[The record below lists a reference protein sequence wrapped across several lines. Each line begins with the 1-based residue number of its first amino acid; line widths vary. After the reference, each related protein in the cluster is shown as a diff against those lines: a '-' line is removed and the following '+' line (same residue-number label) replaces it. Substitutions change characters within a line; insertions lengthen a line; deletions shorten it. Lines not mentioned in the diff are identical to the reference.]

1 MAEGKLP
8 VTIVTGF
15 LGSGKTT
22 VLSHWL
28 EHPMF
33 QRVSVIVNEFGQAGL
48 DQRVLRQ
55 IEEKTLLLSGGCACC
70 NIRDDLVRELSAMI
84 DSRDRGELDVDR
96 VVIETTGLA
105 DPAPILFSI
114 MTDSVLRHHYQV
126 DCVVTCLDA
135 VNGSFQ
141 LDHTK
146 ESVKQIA
153 TADKILL
160 TKTDLAEVS
169 EIPALTER
177 VLEINPSASIL
188 RTDMGRID
196 PELVFSEGVG
206 RTDRPEVL
214 QAMNTRPTI
223 VLKRRHESL
232 VRSISI
238 GFSNTI
244 SWAAFGLWLSALLY
258 AHGEKIYRV
267 KGLLDT
273 GEGGPVLINGVQ
285 HIIHP
290 PRHLED
296 WGGEERRSELVFI
309 MKDIEPGIILDSLR
323 AFQRILG
330 AQAHIRELNEDF
342 SSISSAGGRA

>member
-8 VTIVTGF
+8 VTIITGF

-55 IEEKTLLLSGGCACC
+55 IEEKTVLLSGGCACC
-70 NIRDDLVRELSAMI
+70 NIRDDLVKELAAMI

-114 MTDSVLRHHYQV
+114 MTDSVLCHHYQV

-141 LDHTK
+141 LEHTS

-153 TADKILL
+153 TADKVLL
-160 TKTDLAEVS
+160 TKTDLAKEEEV
-169 EIPALTER
+169 PALIER
-177 VLEINPSASIL
+177 VEEINPSAVIL
-188 RTDMGRID
+188 KTDMGEID
-196 PELVFSEGVG
+196 PELVLSEEGLP
-206 RTDRPEVL
+206 RRERPEIAE
-214 QAMNTRPTI
+214 AMKKRPAI
-223 VLKRRHESL
+223 VLPRKHESL

-238 GFSNTI
+238 GFTGSL

-290 PRHLED
+290 PRHLEN

-309 MKDIEPGIILDSLR
+309 MKDIDPKVILDSLQ

-330 AQAHIRELNEDF
+330 AKAHIRELDNDL
-342 SSISSAGGRA
+342 SSVSTL

>member
-8 VTIVTGF
+8 VTIITGF

-55 IEEKTLLLSGGCACC
+55 IEEKTVLLSGGCACC
-70 NIRDDLVRELSAMI
+70 NIRDDLVKELAAMI

-141 LDHTK
+141 LEHTS

-153 TADKILL
+153 TADKVLL
-160 TKTDLAEVS
+160 TKTDLAKEEEV
-169 EIPALTER
+169 PALIER
-177 VLEINPSASIL
+177 VEEINPSAVIL
-188 RTDMGRID
+188 KTDMGEID
-196 PELVFSEGVG
+196 PELVLSEEGLP
-206 RTDRPEVL
+206 RRERPEIAE
-214 QAMNTRPTI
+214 AMKKRPAI
-223 VLKRRHESL
+223 LLPRKHESL

-238 GFSNTI
+238 GFTGSL

-290 PRHLED
+290 PRHLEN

-309 MKDIEPGIILDSLR
+309 MKDIDPEVILDSLQ

-330 AQAHIRELNEDF
+330 AKAHIRELDNDL
-342 SSISSAGGRA
+342 SSVSTL

>member
-8 VTIVTGF
+8 VTIITGF

-55 IEEKTLLLSGGCACC
+55 IEEKTVLLSGGCACC
-70 NIRDDLVRELSAMI
+70 NIRDDLVKELAAMI

-141 LDHTK
+141 LEHTS

-153 TADKILL
+153 TADKVLL
-160 TKTDLAEVS
+160 TKTDLAKEEEV
-169 EIPALTER
+169 PALIER
-177 VLEINPSASIL
+177 VEEINPSAVIL
-188 RTDMGRID
+188 KTDMGEID
-196 PELVFSEGVG
+196 PELVLSEEGLP
-206 RTDRPEVL
+206 RRERPEIAE
-214 QAMNTRPTI
+214 AMKNRNAEAAAEVCIDLESKILFCLNEQIDGFGMLEIPSIVAALDRYKYI
-223 VLKRRHESL
+223 VLDVAAQRGESRHYIQS
-232 VRSISI
+232 
-238 GFSNTI
+238 
-244 SWAAFGLWLSALLY
+244 AA
-258 AHGEKIYRV
+258 
-267 KGLLDT
+267 D
-273 GEGGPVLINGVQ
+273 
-285 HIIHP
+285 
-290 PRHLED
+290 
-296 WGGEERRSELVFI
+296 
-309 MKDIEPGIILDSLR
+309 
-323 AFQRILG
+323 
-330 AQAHIRELNEDF
+330 ELNEATG
-342 SSISSAGGRA
+342 ITYTHKIRRAQSDD

>member
-8 VTIVTGF
+8 VTIITGF

-55 IEEKTLLLSGGCACC
+55 IEEKTVLLSGGCACC
-70 NIRDDLVRELSAMI
+70 NIRDDLVKELAAMI

-141 LDHTK
+141 LEHTS

-153 TADKILL
+153 TADKVLL
-160 TKTDLAEVS
+160 TKTDLAKEEEV
-169 EIPALTER
+169 PALIER
-177 VLEINPSASIL
+177 VEEINPSAVIL
-188 RTDMGRID
+188 KTDMGEID
-196 PELVFSEGVG
+196 PELVLSEEGLP
-206 RTDRPEVL
+206 RRERPEIAE
-214 QAMNTRPTI
+214 AMKKCPAI
-223 VLKRRHESL
+223 VLPRKHESL

-238 GFSNTI
+238 GFTGSL

-290 PRHLED
+290 PRHLEN

-309 MKDIEPGIILDSLR
+309 MKDIDPEVILDSLQ

-330 AQAHIRELNEDF
+330 AKAHIRELDNDL
-342 SSISSAGGRA
+342 SSVSTL

>member
-1 MAEGKLP
+1 MAEGKLL
-8 VTIVTGF
+8 VTIITGF

-55 IEEKTLLLSGGCACC
+55 IEEKTVLLSGGCACC
-70 NIRDDLVRELSAMI
+70 NIRDDLVKELAAMI

-141 LDHTK
+141 LEHTS

-153 TADKILL
+153 TADKVLL
-160 TKTDLAEVS
+160 TKTDLAKE
-169 EIPALTER
+169 EELPALIDR
-177 VLEINPSASIL
+177 VEEINPSAVIL
-188 RTDMGRID
+188 KTDMGEID
-196 PELVFSEGVG
+196 PELVLSEEGLP
-206 RTDRPEVL
+206 RRERPEIAE
-214 QAMNTRPTI
+214 AMKKRPAI
-223 VLKRRHESL
+223 VLPRKHESL

-238 GFSNTI
+238 GFTGSL

-290 PRHLED
+290 PRHLEN

-309 MKDIEPGIILDSLR
+309 MKDIDPEVILDSLQ

-330 AQAHIRELNEDF
+330 AKAHIRELDNNL
-342 SSISSAGGRA
+342 SSVSTL

>member
-8 VTIVTGF
+8 VTIITGF

-55 IEEKTLLLSGGCACC
+55 IEEKTVLLSGGCACC
-70 NIRDDLVRELSAMI
+70 NIRDDLVKELAAMI

-141 LDHTK
+141 LEHTS

-153 TADKILL
+153 TADKVLL
-160 TKTDLAEVS
+160 TKTDLAKEEEV
-169 EIPALTER
+169 PALIER
-177 VLEINPSASIL
+177 VEEINPSAVIL
-188 RTDMGRID
+188 KTDMGEID
-196 PELVFSEGVG
+196 PELVLSEEGLP
-206 RTDRPEVL
+206 RRERPEIAE
-214 QAMNTRPTI
+214 AMKKRPAI
-223 VLKRRHESL
+223 VLPRKHESL

-238 GFSNTI
+238 GFTGSL

-285 HIIHP
+285 HIIRP
-290 PRHLED
+290 PRHLEN

-309 MKDIEPGIILDSLR
+309 MKDIDPKVILDSLQ

-330 AQAHIRELNEDF
+330 AKAHIRELDNDL
-342 SSISSAGGRA
+342 SSVSTL

>member
-8 VTIVTGF
+8 VTIITGF

-55 IEEKTLLLSGGCACC
+55 IEEKTVLLSGGCACC
-70 NIRDDLVRELSAMI
+70 NIRDDLVKELAAMI

-141 LDHTK
+141 LEHTS

-153 TADKILL
+153 TADKVLL
-160 TKTDLAEVS
+160 TKTDLAKEEEV
-169 EIPALTER
+169 PALIER
-177 VLEINPSASIL
+177 VEEINPSAVIL
-188 RTDMGRID
+188 KTDMGEID
-196 PELVFSEGVG
+196 PELVLSEEGLP
-206 RTDRPEVL
+206 RRERPEIAE
-214 QAMNTRPTI
+214 AMKKRPAI
-223 VLKRRHESL
+223 VLPRKHESL

-238 GFSNTI
+238 GFTGSL

-290 PRHLED
+290 PRHLEN

-309 MKDIEPGIILDSLR
+309 MKDIDPKVILDSLQ

-330 AQAHIRELNEDF
+330 AKAHIRELDNDL
-342 SSISSAGGRA
+342 SSVSTL

>member
-8 VTIVTGF
+8 VTIITGF

-55 IEEKTLLLSGGCACC
+55 IEEKTVLLSGGCACC
-70 NIRDDLVRELSAMI
+70 NIRDDLVKELAAMI

-135 VNGSFQ
+135 VNGNFQ
-141 LDHTK
+141 LEHTT

-153 TADKILL
+153 TADKVLL
-160 TKTDLAEVS
+160 TKTDLAKE
-169 EIPALTER
+169 EELPALIDR
-177 VLEINPSASIL
+177 VEEINPSAVIL
-188 RTDMGRID
+188 KTDMGEID
-196 PELVFSEGVG
+196 PELVLSEEGLP
-206 RTDRPEVL
+206 RRERPEIAE
-214 QAMNTRPTI
+214 AMKKRPAI
-223 VLKRRHESL
+223 VLPRKHESL

-238 GFSNTI
+238 GFTGSL

-290 PRHLED
+290 PRHLEN
-296 WGGEERRSELVFI
+296 WGGEERWSELVFI
-309 MKDIEPGIILDSLR
+309 MKDIDPEVILDSLQ

-330 AQAHIRELNEDF
+330 AKAHIRELDNDL
-342 SSISSAGGRA
+342 SSVSTL

>member
-8 VTIVTGF
+8 VTIITGF

-55 IEEKTLLLSGGCACC
+55 IEEKTVLLSGGCACC
-70 NIRDDLVRELSAMI
+70 NIRDDLVKELAAMI

-141 LDHTK
+141 LEHTS

-153 TADKILL
+153 TADKVLL
-160 TKTDLAEVS
+160 TKTDLAKE
-169 EIPALTER
+169 EELPALIER
-177 VLEINPSASIL
+177 VEEINPSAVIL
-188 RTDMGRID
+188 KTDMGEID
-196 PELVFSEGVG
+196 PELVLSEEGLP
-206 RTDRPEVL
+206 RRERPEIAE
-214 QAMNTRPTI
+214 AMKKRPAI
-223 VLKRRHESL
+223 VLPRKHESL

-238 GFSNTI
+238 GFTGSL
-244 SWAAFGLWLSALLY
+244 SWAAFGLWFSALLY

-290 PRHLED
+290 PRHLEN

-309 MKDIEPGIILDSLR
+309 MKDIDPEVILDSLQ

-330 AQAHIRELNEDF
+330 AKAHIRELDNDL
-342 SSISSAGGRA
+342 SSVSTL

>member
-8 VTIVTGF
+8 VTIITGF

-55 IEEKTLLLSGGCACC
+55 IEEKTVLLSGGCACC
-70 NIRDDLVRELSAMI
+70 NIRDDLVKELAAMI

-141 LDHTK
+141 LEHTS

-153 TADKILL
+153 TADKVLL
-160 TKTDLAEVS
+160 TKTDLAKEEEV
-169 EIPALTER
+169 PALIER
-177 VLEINPSASIL
+177 VEEINPSAVIL
-188 RTDMGRID
+188 KTDMGEID
-196 PELVFSEGVG
+196 PELVLSEEGLP
-206 RTDRPEVL
+206 RRERPEIAE
-214 QAMNTRPTI
+214 AMKKRPAI
-223 VLKRRHESL
+223 VLPRKHESL

-238 GFSNTI
+238 GFTGSL

-290 PRHLED
+290 PRHLEN

-309 MKDIEPGIILDSLR
+309 MKDIDPEVILDSLQ

-330 AQAHIRELNEDF
+330 AKAHIRELDNNL
-342 SSISSAGGRA
+342 SSVSTL

>member
-8 VTIVTGF
+8 VTIITGF

-55 IEEKTLLLSGGCACC
+55 IEEKTVLLSGGCACC
-70 NIRDDLVRELSAMI
+70 NIRDDLVKELAAMI

-141 LDHTK
+141 LEHTS

-153 TADKILL
+153 TADKVLL
-160 TKTDLAEVS
+160 TKTDLAKEEEV
-169 EIPALTER
+169 PALIER
-177 VLEINPSASIL
+177 VEEINPSAVIL
-188 RTDMGRID
+188 KTDMGEID
-196 PELVFSEGVG
+196 PELVLSEEGLP
-206 RTDRPEVL
+206 RRERPEIAE
-214 QAMNTRPTI
+214 AMKKRSAI
-223 VLKRRHESL
+223 VLPRKHESL

-238 GFSNTI
+238 GFTGSL

-290 PRHLED
+290 PRHLEN

-309 MKDIEPGIILDSLR
+309 MKDIDPEVILDSLQ

-330 AQAHIRELNEDF
+330 AKAHIRELDNDL
-342 SSISSAGGRA
+342 SSVSTL

>member
-8 VTIVTGF
+8 VTIITGF

-55 IEEKTLLLSGGCACC
+55 IEEKTVLLSGGCACC
-70 NIRDDLVRELSAMI
+70 NIRDDLVKELAAMI

-141 LDHTK
+141 LEHTS

-153 TADKILL
+153 TADKVLL
-160 TKTDLAEVS
+160 TKTDLAKEEEV
-169 EIPALTER
+169 PALIER
-177 VLEINPSASIL
+177 VEEINPSAVIL
-188 RTDMGRID
+188 KTDMGEID
-196 PELVFSEGVG
+196 PELVLSEEGLP
-206 RTDRPEVL
+206 RRERPEIAE
-214 QAMNTRPTI
+214 AMKKRPAI
-223 VLKRRHESL
+223 VLPRKHESL

-238 GFSNTI
+238 GFTGSL

-290 PRHLED
+290 PRHLEN

-309 MKDIEPGIILDSLR
+309 MKDIDPEVILDSLQ

-330 AQAHIRELNEDF
+330 AKAHIRELDNDL
-342 SSISSAGGRA
+342 SSVSTL

>member
-8 VTIVTGF
+8 VTIITGF

-55 IEEKTLLLSGGCACC
+55 IEEKTVLLSGGCACC
-70 NIRDDLVRELSAMI
+70 NIRDDLVKELAAMI

-141 LDHTK
+141 LEHTS

-153 TADKILL
+153 TADKVLL
-160 TKTDLAEVS
+160 TKTDLAKEEEV
-169 EIPALTER
+169 R
-177 VLEINPSASIL
+177 GMY
-188 RTDMGRID
+188 R
-196 PELVFSEGVG
+196 
-206 RTDRPEVL
+206 
-214 QAMNTRPTI
+214 QI
-223 VLKRRHESL
+223 VKS
-232 VRSISI
+232 
-238 GFSNTI
+238 
-244 SWAAFGLWLSALLY
+244 
-258 AHGEKIYRV
+258 IYRRLPLW
-267 KGLLDT
+267 KKPLFKYGKSFL
-273 GEGGPVLINGVQ
+273 
-285 HIIHP
+285 
-290 PRHLED
+290 
-296 WGGEERRSELVFI
+296 
-309 MKDIEPGIILDSLR
+309 
-323 AFQRILG
+323 
-330 AQAHIRELNEDF
+330 
-342 SSISSAGGRA
+342 

>member
-8 VTIVTGF
+8 VTIITGF

-55 IEEKTLLLSGGCACC
+55 IEEKTVLLSGGCACC
-70 NIRDDLVRELSAMI
+70 NIRDDLVKELAAMI

-141 LDHTK
+141 LEHTS

-153 TADKILL
+153 TADKVLL
-160 TKTDLAEVS
+160 TKTDLAKE
-169 EIPALTER
+169 EELPALIER
-177 VLEINPSASIL
+177 VEEINPSAVIL
-188 RTDMGRID
+188 KTDMGEID
-196 PELVFSEGVG
+196 PELVLSEEGLP
-206 RTDRPEVL
+206 RRERPEIAE
-214 QAMNTRPTI
+214 AMKKRPAI
-223 VLKRRHESL
+223 VLPRKHESL

-238 GFSNTI
+238 GFTGSL

-290 PRHLED
+290 PRHLEN

-309 MKDIEPGIILDSLR
+309 MKDIDPEVILDSLQ

-330 AQAHIRELNEDF
+330 AKAHIRELDNDL
-342 SSISSAGGRA
+342 SSVSTL